1 MESTDAAN
9 LSEDLAQKDGQVPT
23 AVLAPEKP
31 PAAPETPP
39 PKPKPPFVTPRKLI
53 IFSLLG
59 VGTIVAAVFAL
70 RWWHYTQTHQETENA
85 YVSGH
90 VAPVTARI
98 SGTVTQVLVDDNQTV
113 TQGSVLVKLDPSD
126 FQVSLQQAQ
135 AALEAARRQAE
146 VAKTNIDVVTTN
158 AQGQTTV
165 AQGNIGAADANIAT
179 AQAALAEAQAGVP
192 ASKAILSQTEANLI
206 KAKQDFQRYNQLYKE
221 GAVPKQQLDTAKA
234 SYEALV
240 AQRKSNQEQIRQA
253 QAAVAQARKK
263 LDSAQSSMES
273 SKGNLQQANATGKQ
287 TQANRGTYQ
296 AALAA
301 IAQAQAQVKN
311 AQLQLGY
318 TAIKSPVAG
327 KIGNKTVEIGQRVQP
342 GQALLS
348 VVQEQPWIIANFKET
363 QLGKMQPGQEAEIKI
378 DAFPNQ
384 TFKGKVNS
392 LAPASGAKFA
402 LLPPDNA
409 TGNFTKIVQR
419 IPVKIVFEPESI
431 RGFEARITPGMSAV
445 VAVENP

>member
-1 MESTDAAN
+1 MESADAAN
-9 LSEDLAQKDGQVPT
+9 LTEDLTQKDGHVST

-39 PKPKPPFVTPRKLI
+39 SKPPFLTPRKLI

-59 VGTIVAAVFAL
+59 VGAIVAAVFVY
-70 RWWHYTQTHQETENA
+70 RWWHYGQTHQETEDA
-85 YVSGH
+85 FISGH

-98 SGTVTQVLVDDNQTV
+98 SGTVMQVLVDDNQNV
-113 TQGSVLVKLDPSD
+113 TQGSLLVELDPSD

-135 AALEAARRQAE
+135 AALEAARRQAD
-146 VAKTNIDVVTTN
+146 VAKTNIDVVATN

-165 AQGNIGAADANIAT
+165 AQGNMGAADANIAT
-179 AQAALAEAQAGVP
+179 AEAALAEAQAGVP
-192 ASKAILSQTEANLI
+192 ANKAILSQTQANLI
-206 KAKQDFQRYNQLYKE
+206 KAQLDYQRYGQLYKA

-234 SYEALV
+234 SYDALL

-253 QAAVAQARKK
+253 QAAVAQAQKK
-263 LDSAQSSMES
+263 LYSAQASMDAS
-273 SKGNLQQANATGKQ
+273 RGNLQQANATGKQ

-311 AQLQLGY
+311 AQLQLSY

-327 KIGNKTVEIGQRVQP
+327 KVGNKTVEIGQRVQP
-342 GQALLS
+342 GQTLLS
-348 VVQEQPWIIANFKET
+348 MVQEQPWIIANFKET

-378 DAFPNQ
+378 DSFPNH
-384 TFKGKVNS
+384 TFKGRVNS
-392 LAPASGAKFA
+392 LSPASGAKFA

-431 RGFEARITPGMSAV
+431 RGFEARITPGMSVV